1 MKIIKQFR
9 NIADVNSELHSIT
22 NILSKVILMT

>member
-1 MKIIKQFR
+1 MKIIKQVR
-9 NIADVNSELHSIT
+9 NIADVNSELYSIT